1 MVERIA
7 LVGGDEFCLGCE
19 DMDLGILGLT
29 EVSNPRV
36 LILPT
41 AAAEENP
48 EKAVSNG
55 VEYFLRLG
63 IRAKGIPVLNSED
76 ANNLEF
82 ASYIGRTD
90 VIYLTGGNPEY
101 LIKTLRQT
109 IILNEIIKAI
119 SNGIILIASSAG
131 AMVLGTSMYRGTWQ
145 NGLDIVNKV
154 AILPHYE
161 IISSTNISGILN
173 DAPNHIDTIL
183 GIDSRTACLG
193 ALDNWDV
200 LGIGN
205 VTLYERDKS
214 RNDLFG
220 EKRLISG

>member
-63 IRAKGIPVLNSED
+63 IRAK
-76 ANNLEF
+76 
-82 ASYIGRTD
+82 
-90 VIYLTGGNPEY
+90 
-101 LIKTLRQT
+101 
-109 IILNEIIKAI
+109 
-119 SNGIILIASSAG
+119 
-131 AMVLGTSMYRGTWQ
+131 
-145 NGLDIVNKV
+145 
-154 AILPHYE
+154 
-161 IISSTNISGILN
+161 
-173 DAPNHIDTIL
+173 
-183 GIDSRTACLG
+183 
-193 ALDNWDV
+193 
-200 LGIGN
+200 
-205 VTLYERDKS
+205 
-214 RNDLFG
+214 
-220 EKRLISG
+220 